1 MNDTVQHDLIHRF
14 TLADDRIRG
23 EVVTLQHSYS
33 EAADHQNLPLP
44 IQLLLG
50 EFLAASALLAEVL
63 KFSGTLTLQVRGDGQ
78 VPLLVAEA
86 TSERT
91 LRGVASLR
99 QNVARGDVIA
109 TEFDKLVGQGVL
121 TLTVDP
127 TEGQRY
133 QGIVPIEGSSIAECL
148 SHYFTQSE
156 QLPTKLWLSAS
167 PTLSAGLLLQQ
178 LPAKDAT
185 ESAKDLWDTADQLAR
200 TQNLEEWTALPHA
213 TVLYRLFHE
222 LEVKLFPGH
231 PVRFACG
238 CSEQRSANALMAV
251 GKQDALAL
259 VEERGSIE
267 MDCHFC
273 GAQYRFYE
281 RDIRALFGDNSLE
294 H

>member
-23 EVVTLQHSYS
+23 EVVTLQRSYS
-33 EAADHQNLPLP
+33 EAVAHQNLPLP

-78 VPLLVAEA
+78 VPLLMAET
-86 TSERT
+86 TSDRT
-91 LRGVASLR
+91 LRGVATLR
-99 QNVARGDVIA
+99 QNAAPDDAIA

-133 QGIVPIEGSSIAECL
+133 QGIVPIEGGSIAECL

-167 PTLSAGLLLQQ
+167 PQLSVGLLLQR
-178 LPAKDAT
+178 LPVKDEA
-185 ESAKDLWDTADQLAR
+185 ESLQSLWETADQLAR
-200 TQNLEEWTALPHA
+200 TQKLEEWTDLPHA

-222 LEVKLFPGH
+222 LEVKLFPAH

-238 CSEQRSANALMAV
+238 CSAARSANALMAI

-273 GAQYRFYE
+273 GAEYRFDE
-281 RDIRALFGDNSLE
+281 RDVRALFGDNRLK